1 MMNFLGHTLTTETL
15 DYFTAPGSASPE
27 SVSRLLGEAFKIKP
41 PRFERRRR
49 SNGSLDHF
57 EYPIPGVGVWGF
69 RIRNGQT
76 TVWKKEKD

>member
-1 MMNFLGHTLTTETL
+1 MMNFLGYTLTTETL

-27 SVSRLLGEAFKIKP
+27 NVSRLLGEVLKIKP

-57 EYPIPGVGVWGF
+57 EYPIPGIGVWGF

-76 TVWKKEKD
+76 TVWKKD